1 MMENHG
7 VVGVFVGEE
16 GEKTRCSIA
25 VRAEQSRKELEEQVR
40 REHSVNISLR
50 KMYAFS
56 CKGNV
61 VDVETGLRKICTLV
75 YGQYTQRNGWESYKV
90 DDCDIFCTF
99 IREVLIFSGNT
110 PCVLRDD
117 T

>member
-1 MMENHG
+1 MENHG
-7 VVGVFVGEE
+7 VVVVFVGEE
-16 GEKTRCSIA
+16 GEMIRCSIA
-25 VRAEQSRKELEEQVR
+25 VRAEQSREELEEQVQ
-40 REHSVNISLR
+40 REHQNANISLR
-50 KMYAFS
+50 RMYAFS

-75 YGQYTQRNGWESYKV
+75 YGQYTRCNGWESYEV
-90 DDCDIFCTF
+90 NDCDTFCTF

>member
-1 MMENHG
+1 MENHG

-16 GEKTRCSIA
+16 GKKTRCSIA

-40 REHSVNISLR
+40 REHSVNISPR

-61 VDVETGLRKICTLV
+61 VDVETGLRKILCQEF
-75 YGQYTQRNGWESYKV
+75 GPYTPARFGLEGYTVKNVDKFMEYVDKKV
-90 DDCDIFCTF
+90 K
-99 IREVLIFSGNT
+99 LIDS
-110 PCVLRDD
+110 VIAVQEIQ
-117 T
+117 